1 MMASSVEMTKIS
13 SKGQVVIPKSI
24 RDRLGLREGDRI
36 AVEENQG
43 RVILH
48 KISIE
53 SILKEAEE
61 DYRNNRTVRLY
72 PKKSGK

>member
-1 MMASSVEMTKIS
+1 MAGAIEMTKIS
-13 SKGQVVIPKSI
+13 SKGQVVIPKNI
-24 RDRLGLREGDRI
+24 RDRLGLKEGDRI
-36 AVEENQG
+36 AVEENAG

-61 DYRNNRTVRLY
+61 DYKNNRTVRLF
-72 PKKSGK
+72 PKSSVK